1 MDYRLVLCIF
11 AGVWAA
17 EDMTKEEGM
26 VDGCGRPAPKQEG
39 QSGEAQRSW
48 LKTQWYFFTLH
59 ALSLR
64 SSFATEC

>member
-1 MDYRLVLCIF
+1 MDYRPVLCIF

-26 VDGCGRPAPKQEG
+26 VHGCGTPASKQEG
-39 QSGEAQRSW
+39 ESGEAQKSC
-48 LKTQWYFFTLH
+48 LKAKWYFFTLR
-59 ALSLR
+59 ALSMR